1 MKNSKFQLLPLKIGI
16 WNSYIDIYQ
25 KYILRNELSILFI
38 NKNKNGW
45 LISPGCSGNPGIAID
60 GIVLVDYL
68 VPRNARLERK
78 TGIWFGIGPERFA
91 LNKKK
96 PFELSNG
103 FCSIISLKN

>member
-1 MKNSKFQLLPLKIGI
+1 MCIEN
-16 WNSYIDIYQ
+16 YQ
-25 KYILRNELSILFI
+25 KYILRTELSILVI

-45 LISPGCSGNPGIAID
+45 LISPGCSGNPGIAIRE
-60 GIVLVDYL
+60 IVLVDCL

-96 PFELSNG
+96 TIR
-103 FCSIISLKN
+103 IIEWFL